1 MTDTCVNCGI
11 PLSQDD
17 QFCSSCGTKR
27 SIASLARQV
36 YEPYSKGVTP
46 MYAIEQTKS
55 YIKML
60 GLVELAFGIVTLVII
75 AITAIMLSFLLSP
88 EFLQSV
94 GAEMPTDMHLNLN
107 WLIGLVGVILLLIG
121 ISAVI
126 DIIGGALLLK
136 QKKAGKV
143 ITYISAILSIMNV
156 PIGTA
161 YAIGAFWILSRPET
175 DQILR

>member
-1 MTDTCVNCGI
+1 MTDTCSNCGT

-27 SIASLARQV
+27 GIARQV
-36 YEPYSKGVTP
+36 YEPYSEGVPP

-60 GLVELAFGIVTLVII
+60 GLVELAFGIVTLFII
-75 AITAIMLSFLLSP
+75 AITGIMLSLLLSP

-94 GAEMPTDMHLNLN
+94 GAEMPTNMHLNLN
-107 WLIGLVGVILLLIG
+107 WLSGIVGVILILVG

-126 DIIGGALLLK
+126 DIIGGTLLLK
-136 QKKAGKV
+136 QKKAGKI
-143 ITYISAILSIMNV
+143 ITYISAVFSIMNV

-175 DQILR
+175 DQILG